1 LTSRAELEAALGSSD
16 PEERRVGA
24 AQLAEV
30 NADVVAQLLGRAL
43 GDDDWR
49 VRKEAAAAAAA
60 HSPSQEVLSA
70 LVAAFEPGENVGLR
84 NAAVEALAAYGM
96 PAIGA
101 LSIAVRGLD
110 ADGRK
115 LAVEAL
121 GRSGRAQALIVLRE
135 LVTDP
140 DANVR
145 SAAVEAV
152 AMIGNVCLDDATPI
166 LEEALSSHD
175 DYQRLAALE
184 GLNRLGVALDW
195 DQIQPLL
202 RDPVLER
209 SALLAAG
216 RGRHAESAS
225 MLVGALDAARGAAF
239 TELLEALVELSRGG
253 STPISAA
260 KRALTTA
267 SDRAR
272 AEILALA
279 SGARDSLDQRR
290 LGLRAA
296 GLLGSADAAWVA
308 VEALA
313 DDRVAAEAE
322 AALAALGDTA
332 LPALIESAKR
342 GEPELRAAVLD
353 LLGRLP
359 DTSIPPPVVQAVRGA
374 LDDPAPD
381 VVRAALSTLAL
392 VGDDNALEP
401 VAARMSRESSPGV
414 RQASEAALASIARR
428 HPDAARALARRAT
441 PGDDLTHAAAV
452 VIAAVGSPV
461 RGSIEQD
468 VSFLSDSLS
477 SDDSHV
483 RRAAVDALAS
493 IGSPLGVEAVAF
505 ALADEALEVQL
516 AAVRALGRLR
526 DEQGA
531 APGVPHLLELI
542 EASDDEQ
549 LVAAAIRALGD
560 AGDARALGILRPF
573 VRSRDAMRA
582 VFAVE
587 ALARLA
593 DPRRVDAL
601 IDALSHSDAEV
612 VKAALRSLA
621 AERDERVSAH
631 LGACLDHDARDVRR
645 LAADLIGR
653 NGQTSAIGLLRAK
666 LSSEVEPLVREAI
679 QRALVEIEL
688 GGGLRRTTPPPG
700 TWRGQ

>member
-1 LTSRAELEAALGSSD
+1 LTSRAEIEAALGSSD

-24 AQLAEV
+24 AQLARAK
-30 NADVVAQLLGRAL
+30 ADVVAQLLTRAL
-43 GDDDWR
+43 GDEDWR

-60 HSPSQEVLSA
+60 QSPSPEVLTSLLDA
-70 LVAAFEPGENVGLR
+70 LRPGQNVGLR

-96 PAIGA
+96 PAIEA

-121 GRSGRAQALIVLRE
+121 GRSGRAQALIVLRD
-135 LVTDP
+135 LVRDP

-166 LEEALSSHD
+166 LEQALASED
-175 DYQRLAALE
+175 TYQRLAALE
-184 GLNRLGVALDW
+184 GLNRLGVPLDW
-195 DQIQPLL
+195 EQIEPLL

-209 SALLAAG
+209 SALLAGG
-216 RGRHAESAS
+216 RGGHPEAAPV
-225 MLVGALDAARGAAF
+225 LVSALDSGRGAAF
-239 TELLEALVELSRGG
+239 IEVLEALVELSRSGF
-253 STPISAA
+253 SSAA
-260 KRALTTA
+260 AAARSALSTA
-267 SDRAR
+267 SAQAR

-279 SGARDSLDQRR
+279 GAHEALEQRR
-290 LGLRAA
+290 LGLRAV
-296 GLLGSADAAWVA
+296 GLLGTPEAARAA
-308 VEALA
+308 VDALA

-322 AALAALGDTA
+322 AALAELGDTA
-332 LPALIESAKR
+332 LPALVESAKQ
-342 GEPELRAAVLD
+342 GDPELRAAVLD

-359 DTSIPPPVVQAVRGA
+359 DTSIPPPVVLAVRCA
-374 LDDPAPD
+374 LDDAAPD

-392 VGDDNALEP
+392 VGDETALEP
-401 VAARMSRESSPGV
+401 VAARMSTGSSPGV
-414 RQASEAALASIARR
+414 RQAAEAALFSIARR
-428 HPDAARALARRAT
+428 HPEAAGALARRAA
-441 PGDDLTHAAAV
+441 PSSDLAHAAAV
-452 VIAAVGSPV
+452 VIAAIGSPV
-461 RGSIEQD
+461 RASIEAD
-468 VSFLSDSLS
+468 VSFLSDCLS
-477 SDDSHV
+477 NDDSHV
-483 RRAAVDALAS
+483 RRAAVDALAA

-505 ALADEALEVQL
+505 ALADEAREVQL

-526 DEQGA
+526 DEEGA

-573 VRSRDAMRA
+573 VRSGDAMRA

-593 DPRRVDAL
+593 DPRRADAL
-601 IDALSHSDAEV
+601 IDALSHPDAEV
-612 VKAALRSLA
+612 VKASLRGLA
-621 AERDERVSAH
+621 AERDARVGAH
-631 LGACLDHDARDVRR
+631 LGACLDHDAWDVRR

-653 NGQTSAIGLLRAK
+653 SGQTSAIGLLRAK
-666 LSSEVEPLVREAI
+666 LSNEVEPLVREAI
-679 QRALVEIEL
+679 QRALVEVEL

-700 TWRGQ
+700 GWRGR

>member
-1 LTSRAELEAALGSSD
+1 LTDRAEIEAALASSD
-16 PEERRVGA
+16 PEERRLGA
-24 AQLAEV
+24 AQLAQA
-30 NADVVAQLLGRAL
+30 NADVVAELLARAL

-49 VRKEAAAAAAA
+49 VRKEAAASAAA
-60 HSPSQEVLSA
+60 HSPSAQVLST
-70 LVAAFEPGENVGLR
+70 LVAALEPGENVGMR
-84 NAAVEALAAYGM
+84 NAAVEALAGYGM

-115 LAVEAL
+115 LAIEAL

-135 LVTDP
+135 LVNDP

-166 LEEALSSHD
+166 LEDALASD
-175 DYQRLAALE
+175 DAYQRLAALE
-184 GLNRLGVALDW
+184 GLNRLGVTLDW
-195 DQIQPLL
+195 EQIEPLL

-209 SALLAAG
+209 SALLAGG
-216 RGRHAESAS
+216 RGGHSEAAP
-225 MLVGALDAARGAAF
+225 MLAAALDAARGSAF
-239 TELLEALVELSRGG
+239 VEVLAALVELSRAGFA
-253 STPISAA
+253 SLSIAQ
-260 KRALTTA
+260 RALAGATEQVR
-267 SDRAR
+267 SR
-272 AEILALA
+272 ILALA
-279 SGARDSLDQRR
+279 SAANDALDQRR
-290 LGLRAA
+290 LGLRAV
-296 GLLGSADAAWVA
+296 GLLASAEAASA
-308 VEALA
+308 AIEGLA

-332 LPALIESAKR
+332 LPALIETAQH
-342 GEPELRAAVLD
+342 GHPELRAAVLD

-359 DTSIPPPVVQAVRGA
+359 DTSIPPPAVHAVRGA
-374 LDDPAPD
+374 LDDAAPD

-392 VGDDNALEP
+392 VGDQSALEP
-401 VAARMSRESSPGV
+401 VAMRMSKESSPGV
-414 RQASEAALASIARR
+414 RQAAEAALSALARR
-428 HPDAARALARRAT
+428 HPEAARELARRAA
-441 PGDDLTHAAAV
+441 PDGELAHAAAI
-452 VIAAVGSPV
+452 VIAAIGSPV
-461 RGSIEQD
+461 RASIELD

-483 RRAAVDALAS
+483 RRAAVEALAA

-505 ALADEALEVQL
+505 ALADDALEVQL

-531 APGVPHLLELI
+531 APGASHLLELL

-549 LVAAAIRALGD
+549 LVAAAIRALGE
-560 AGDARALGILRPF
+560 AGDARALGILRPL
-573 VRSRDAMRA
+573 VRSDDAMRA

-587 ALARLA
+587 ALARLD
-593 DPRRVDAL
+593 DPRRIDAL

-612 VKAALRSLA
+612 VKAALRGLA
-621 AERDERVSAH
+621 AERDERVGAH
-631 LGACLDHDARDVRR
+631 LGACLDHEAWDVRR

-653 NGQTSAIGLLRAK
+653 SAQTNAIGLLRAK

-679 QRALVEIEL
+679 QRALVEVEL

-700 TWRGQ
+700 TWRGR